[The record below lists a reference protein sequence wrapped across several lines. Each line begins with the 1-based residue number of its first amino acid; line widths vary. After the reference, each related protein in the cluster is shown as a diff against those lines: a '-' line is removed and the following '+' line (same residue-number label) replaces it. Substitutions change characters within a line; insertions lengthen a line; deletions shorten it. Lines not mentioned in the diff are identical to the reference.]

1 MNHFCTTVLGELF
14 SEVLPRLKSLPFP
27 ISLSS
32 LVNVEL
38 NIVDKFQVTHFG
50 ELGNGSFLQ
59 FVVGHDKLREVLEE
73 GLMGV
78 GTGAGPAL
86 AALKEKIVKI
96 IGELCTPELRESEV
110 SDVVVE
116 HCP

>member
-1 MNHFCTTVLGELF
+1 MNHFCTALLGELF

-59 FVVGHDKLREVLEE
+59 FVVGHDKLREVLGE
-73 GLMGV
+73 GLIGA
-78 GTGAGPAL
+78 GSGAGPAL
-86 AALKEKIVKI
+86 AALKEKIVRI
-96 IGELCTPELRESEV
+96 IGELCTPELRENEV
-110 SDVVVE
+110 SDIL
-116 HCP
+116 CSRS